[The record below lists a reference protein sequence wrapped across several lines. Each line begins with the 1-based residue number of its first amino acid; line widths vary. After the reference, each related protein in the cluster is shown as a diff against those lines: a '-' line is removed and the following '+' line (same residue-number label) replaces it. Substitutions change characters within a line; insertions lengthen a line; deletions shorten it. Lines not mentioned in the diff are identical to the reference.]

1 MDTQKE
7 ILAYLHKQENKWVT
21 SNELAAFCE
30 CTTRT
35 IRNNIYKI
43 NEVTPNLINSTK
55 QGYQINLNIPFEFQS
70 ESDVTERKSKL
81 LLELIK
87 NSTKGV
93 DLFELADILY
103 ISEVTLKKDIQQLKN
118 ELKEADVKIVIS
130 KDRIKLIGKERAK
143 RKYMI
148 SLLYEEGGYRE
159 SIKSRIQE
167 MIEFVSIDKLQN
179 IVKEVLAQE
188 SITTNQ
194 YSMMN
199 IVLHYAISIVRIQ
212 QGNTL
217 IETQKTLIR
226 KHSKE
231 YEISKKIAKI
241 LSEEYQIHF
250 SEAETKQLG
259 LLYVGLQN
267 EQSANAN
274 HGELD
279 QFVDKKIIDALKI
292 VLANVEET
300 YLIDLQNEQLFIK
313 LAIHVQSLY
322 YRSRY
327 KAYTRNLSL
336 LDIKTSYPVTFDIA
350 VYISSLLQ
358 EKLAIDFNEDE
369 ISFIALHIGSFL
381 ESENRDYIRLE
392 IGLLVDDYHD
402 LRTNMLKKLRARFE
416 NEATIELIENED
428 YEENFDII
436 LTTNRDVA
444 LEKAG
449 SIFIHPLL
457 TTKDIKKITS
467 RIQTKKKILENNIRG
482 QQIDRYIVRSLY
494 SNQID
499 PSELTPAKIREQMI
513 SKMEKQTFVTPEFK
527 EKVEKREQMAPTSFP
542 SGIAIPHSIKNDALQ
557 SGVSIMTLQ
566 EPIYWNDVKVKI
578 IALVA
583 ISKKDATEFNDFF
596 EKFVGIV
603 SEPINTKRLS
613 MVESFEEFIRKLKMM
628 MEESEQIGRAHV

>member
-1 MDTQKE
+1 
-7 ILAYLHKQENKWVT
+7 
-21 SNELAAFCE
+21 E

-381 ESENRDYIRLE
+381 ESENRDYLRLE

-596 EKFVGIV
+596 EKFVEIV

-628 MEESEQIGRAHV
+628 MEESE

>member
-369 ISFIALHIGSFL
+369 ISFIALHIGSLL

-596 EKFVGIV
+596 EKFVEIV

-628 MEESEQIGRAHV
+628 MEESE

>member
-1 MDTQKE
+1 
-7 ILAYLHKQENKWVT
+7 
-21 SNELAAFCE
+21 
-30 CTTRT
+30 
-35 IRNNIYKI
+35 
-43 NEVTPNLINSTK
+43 
-55 QGYQINLNIPFEFQS
+55 
-70 ESDVTERKSKL
+70 TERKSKL

-381 ESENRDYIRLE
+381 ESENRDYLRLE

-596 EKFVGIV
+596 EKFVEIV

-628 MEESEQIGRAHV
+628 MEESE

>member
-35 IRNNIYKI
+35 IRNNISKI
-43 NEVTPNLINSTK
+43 NEATPNLIRSAK
-55 QGYQINLNIPFEFQS
+55 QGYQINQRIPFELQT

-118 ELKEADVKIVIS
+118 ELKEADVQIVTS

-179 IVKEVLAQE
+179 IVKEVLAEE

-279 QFVDKKIIDALKI
+279 QFVDKKIIEALKS

-300 YLIDLQNEQLFIK
+300 YLIDLKNEQLFIK

-381 ESENRDYIRLE
+381 ESENRDDIRLE
-392 IGLLVDDYHD
+392 IGLLIEDYHD

-416 NEATIELIENED
+416 NDATIKLIENED
-428 YEENFDII
+428 SEENFDII
-436 LTTNRDVA
+436 LTTNRDIA

-457 TTKDIKKITS
+457 TTKDIKKIS
-467 RIQTKKKILENNIRG
+467 NRIQTKKKILENNIRG

-494 SNQID
+494 ANQID
-499 PSELTPAKIREQMI
+499 PSDLTPAKIREQMI

-527 EKVEKREQMAPTSFP
+527 EKVEKRERMAPTSFP

-566 EPIYWNDVKVKI
+566 EPIYWNDVKIKI

-596 EKFVGIV
+596 EKFVEIV

-613 MVESFEEFIRKLKMM
+613 LAESFEEFIQKLKMM
-628 MEESEQIGRAHV
+628 MEENE

>member
-35 IRNNIYKI
+35 IRNNISKI
-43 NEVTPNLINSTK
+43 NEATPNLIRSAK
-55 QGYQINLNIPFEFQS
+55 QGYQINQRIPFELQT

-118 ELKEADVKIVIS
+118 ELKEADVQIVTT

-179 IVKEVLAQE
+179 IVKEVLAEE

-279 QFVDKKIIDALKI
+279 QFVDKKIIEALKS

-381 ESENRDYIRLE
+381 ESENRDDIRLE
-392 IGLLVDDYHD
+392 IGLLIEDYHD

-416 NEATIELIENED
+416 NEATIKLIENED
-428 YEENFDII
+428 SEENFDII
-436 LTTNRDVA
+436 LTTNRDIA

-457 TTKDIKKITS
+457 TTKDIKKIS
-467 RIQTKKKILENNIRG
+467 NRIQTKKKILENQLRG

-494 SNQID
+494 ANQID

-527 EKVEKREQMAPTSFP
+527 EKVEKRERMAPTSFP

-566 EPIYWNDVKVKI
+566 EPIYWNDVKIKI

-596 EKFVGIV
+596 EKFVEIV

-613 MVESFEEFIRKLKMM
+613 MAESFEEFIQKLKMM
-628 MEESEQIGRAHV
+628 MEENE

>member
-35 IRNNIYKI
+35 IRNNISKI
-43 NEVTPNLINSTK
+43 NEATPNLIRSAK
-55 QGYQINLNIPFEFQS
+55 QGYQINQRIPFELQT

-118 ELKEADVKIVIS
+118 ELKEADVQIVTS

-179 IVKEVLAQE
+179 IVKEVLAEE

-279 QFVDKKIIDALKI
+279 QFVDKKIIEALKS

-392 IGLLVDDYHD
+392 IGLLIEDYHD

-416 NEATIELIENED
+416 NEATIKLIENED
-428 YEENFDII
+428 SDENFDII
-436 LTTNRDVA
+436 LTTNRDIA

-457 TTKDIKKITS
+457 TAKDIKKIS
-467 RIQTKKKILENNIRG
+467 NRIQTKKKILENHMRA

-494 SNQID
+494 ANQID
-499 PSELTPAKIREQMI
+499 PSELTPAKIREQLI
-513 SKMEKQTFVTPEFK
+513 SKMEIQTFVTPEFK
-527 EKVEKREQMAPTSFP
+527 EKVEKRERMAPTSFP

-566 EPIYWNDVKVKI
+566 EPIYWNDVKIKI

-596 EKFVGIV
+596 EKFVEIV

-613 MVESFEEFIRKLKMM
+613 MAESFEEFIQKLKMM
-628 MEESEQIGRAHV
+628 MEENE

>member
-1 MDTQKE
+1 
-7 ILAYLHKQENKWVT
+7 
-21 SNELAAFCE
+21 
-30 CTTRT
+30 
-35 IRNNIYKI
+35 
-43 NEVTPNLINSTK
+43 LINSTK

-513 SKMEKQTFVTPEFK
+513 SKMEKQNFVTPEFK

-596 EKFVGIV
+596 EKFVEIV

-628 MEESEQIGRAHV
+628 MEESE

>member
-596 EKFVGIV
+596 EKFVEIV

-613 MVESFEEFIRKLKMM
+613 MVESFEEFIQKLKMM
-628 MEESEQIGRAHV
+628 MEESE

>member
-1 MDTQKE
+1 
-7 ILAYLHKQENKWVT
+7 
-21 SNELAAFCE
+21 
-30 CTTRT
+30 
-35 IRNNIYKI
+35 
-43 NEVTPNLINSTK
+43 NLINSTK

-499 PSELTPAKIREQMI
+499 PSELTPEKIREQMI

-596 EKFVGIV
+596 EKFVEIV

-628 MEESEQIGRAHV
+628 MEESE

>member
-188 SITTNQ
+188 YITTNQ

-513 SKMEKQTFVTPEFK
+513 SKMEKQNFVTPEFK

-596 EKFVGIV
+596 EKFVEIV

-628 MEESEQIGRAHV
+628 MEESE

>member
-35 IRNNIYKI
+35 IRNNISKI
-43 NEVTPNLINSTK
+43 NEVTPNLIRSAK
-55 QGYQINLNIPFEFQS
+55 QGYQINQRIPFELQT

-118 ELKEADVKIVIS
+118 ELKEADVQIVTS

-179 IVKEVLAQE
+179 IVKEVLAEE

-217 IETQKTLIR
+217 IETQKILIR

-279 QFVDKKIIDALKI
+279 QFVDKKIIEALKS

-358 EKLAIDFNEDE
+358 EKLTIDFNEDE

-392 IGLLVDDYHD
+392 IGLLIEDYHD

-416 NEATIELIENED
+416 NEATIKLIENED

-436 LTTNRDVA
+436 LTTNRDIA

-457 TTKDIKKITS
+457 TMKDIKKIS
-467 RIQTKKKILENNIRG
+467 NRIQTKKKILENHLRG

-494 SNQID
+494 ANQID

-566 EPIYWNDVKVKI
+566 EPIYWNDVKIKI

-596 EKFVGIV
+596 EKFVEIV

-613 MVESFEEFIRKLKMM
+613 MAESFEAFIQKLKMM
-628 MEESEQIGRAHV
+628 MEENE

>member
-1 MDTQKE
+1 
-7 ILAYLHKQENKWVT
+7 QENKWVT

-381 ESENRDYIRLE
+381 ESENRDYLRLE

-596 EKFVGIV
+596 EKFVEIV

-628 MEESEQIGRAHV
+628 MEESE

>member
-300 YLIDLQNEQLFIK
+300 YLVDLQNEQLFIK

-596 EKFVGIV
+596 EKFVEIV

-628 MEESEQIGRAHV
+628 MEESE

>member
-35 IRNNIYKI
+35 IRNNISKI
-43 NEVTPNLINSTK
+43 NEATPNLIRSAK
-55 QGYQINLNIPFEFQS
+55 QGYQINQRIPFELQT

-118 ELKEADVKIVIS
+118 ELKEADVQIVTS

-179 IVKEVLAQE
+179 IVKEVLAEE

-231 YEISKKIAKI
+231 YEISKKIAEI

-279 QFVDKKIIDALKI
+279 QFVDKKIIEALKS

-358 EKLAIDFNEDE
+358 EKLTIDFNEDE

-392 IGLLVDDYHD
+392 IGLLIEDYHD

-416 NEATIELIENED
+416 NEATIKLIENED

-436 LTTNRDVA
+436 LTTNRDIA

-457 TTKDIKKITS
+457 TMKDIKKIS
-467 RIQTKKKILENNIRG
+467 NRIQTKKKILENHLRG

-494 SNQID
+494 ANQID

-566 EPIYWNDVKVKI
+566 EPIYWNDVKIKI

-596 EKFVGIV
+596 EKFVEIV

-613 MVESFEEFIRKLKMM
+613 MAESFEAFIQKLKMM
-628 MEESEQIGRAHV
+628 MEENE

>member
-21 SNELAAFCE
+21 SNELADFCE

-35 IRNNIYKI
+35 IRNNISKI
-43 NEVTPNLINSTK
+43 NEATPNLIRSAK
-55 QGYQINLNIPFEFQS
+55 QGYQINQRIPFELQT

-118 ELKEADVKIVIS
+118 ELKEADVQIVTS

-179 IVKEVLAQE
+179 IVKEVLAEE

-226 KHSKE
+226 KHSEE

-279 QFVDKKIIDALKI
+279 QFVDKKIIEALKS

-381 ESENRDYIRLE
+381 ESENRDDIRLE
-392 IGLLVDDYHD
+392 IGLLIEDYHD

-416 NEATIELIENED
+416 NDATIKLIENED
-428 YEENFDII
+428 SEENFDII
-436 LTTNRDVA
+436 LTTNRDIA

-457 TTKDIKKITS
+457 TTKDIKKIS
-467 RIQTKKKILENNIRG
+467 NRIQTKKKILENNIRG

-494 SNQID
+494 ANQID

-527 EKVEKREQMAPTSFP
+527 EKVEKRERMAPTSFP

-566 EPIYWNDVKVKI
+566 EPIYWNDVKIKI

-596 EKFVGIV
+596 EKFVEIV

-613 MVESFEEFIRKLKMM
+613 LAESFEEFIQKLKMM
-628 MEESEQIGRAHV
+628 MEENE

>member
-1 MDTQKE
+1 
-7 ILAYLHKQENKWVT
+7 
-21 SNELAAFCE
+21 
-30 CTTRT
+30 
-35 IRNNIYKI
+35 
-43 NEVTPNLINSTK
+43 
-55 QGYQINLNIPFEFQS
+55 
-70 ESDVTERKSKL
+70 
-81 LLELIK
+81 
-87 NSTKGV
+87 TKGV

-300 YLIDLQNEQLFIK
+300 YLVDLQNEQLFIK

-527 EKVEKREQMAPTSFP
+527 EKVGKREQMAPTSFP

-596 EKFVGIV
+596 EKFVEIV

-628 MEESEQIGRAHV
+628 MEESE

>member
-1 MDTQKE
+1 
-7 ILAYLHKQENKWVT
+7 NKWVT

-499 PSELTPAKIREQMI
+499 PSELTPEKIREQMI

-596 EKFVGIV
+596 EKFVEIV

-628 MEESEQIGRAHV
+628 MEESE

>member
-428 YEENFDII
+428 YEENYDII

-596 EKFVGIV
+596 EKFVEIV

-628 MEESEQIGRAHV
+628 MEESE

>member
-1 MDTQKE
+1 
-7 ILAYLHKQENKWVT
+7 
-21 SNELAAFCE
+21 
-30 CTTRT
+30 
-35 IRNNIYKI
+35 NNIYKI

-381 ESENRDYIRLE
+381 ESENRDYLRLE

-596 EKFVGIV
+596 EKFVEIV

-628 MEESEQIGRAHV
+628 MEESE

>member
-118 ELKEADVKIVIS
+118 ELKEADVQIVTS

-179 IVKEVLAQE
+179 IVKEVLAEE

-279 QFVDKKIIDALKI
+279 QFVDKKIIEALKS

-381 ESENRDYIRLE
+381 ESENRDYLRLE

-513 SKMEKQTFVTPEFK
+513 SKMEKQNFVTPEFK

-566 EPIYWNDVKVKI
+566 EPIYWNDVKIKI

-596 EKFVGIV
+596 EKFVEIV

-613 MVESFEEFIRKLKMM
+613 IAESFEEFIRKLKMM
-628 MEESEQIGRAHV
+628 MEESE

>member
-43 NEVTPNLINSTK
+43 NEVIPNLINSTK

-130 KDRIKLIGKERAK
+130 KDRVKLIGKERAK

-336 LDIKTSYPVTFDIA
+336 FDIKTSYPVTFDIA

-513 SKMEKQTFVTPEFK
+513 SKMEKQNFVTPEFK

-596 EKFVGIV
+596 EKFVEIV

-628 MEESEQIGRAHV
+628 MEESE

>member
-381 ESENRDYIRLE
+381 ESENRDYLRLE

-416 NEATIELIENED
+416 NEATIELIKNED

-596 EKFVGIV
+596 EKFVEIV

-628 MEESEQIGRAHV
+628 MEESE

>member
-513 SKMEKQTFVTPEFK
+513 SKMEKQTFVTSEFK

-596 EKFVGIV
+596 EKFVEIV

-628 MEESEQIGRAHV
+628 MEESE

>member
-1 MDTQKE
+1 
-7 ILAYLHKQENKWVT
+7 
-21 SNELAAFCE
+21 
-30 CTTRT
+30 
-35 IRNNIYKI
+35 
-43 NEVTPNLINSTK
+43 
-55 QGYQINLNIPFEFQS
+55 
-70 ESDVTERKSKL
+70 
-81 LLELIK
+81 

-596 EKFVGIV
+596 EKFVEIV

-628 MEESEQIGRAHV
+628 MEESE

>member
-93 DLFELADILY
+93 DLFELAGILY

-628 MEESEQIGRAHV
+628 MEESE

>member
-1 MDTQKE
+1 
-7 ILAYLHKQENKWVT
+7 LHKQENKWVT

-513 SKMEKQTFVTPEFK
+513 SKMEKQTFVTSEFK

-596 EKFVGIV
+596 EKFVEIV

-628 MEESEQIGRAHV
+628 MEESE

>member
-1 MDTQKE
+1 
-7 ILAYLHKQENKWVT
+7 
-21 SNELAAFCE
+21 
-30 CTTRT
+30 
-35 IRNNIYKI
+35 
-43 NEVTPNLINSTK
+43 
-55 QGYQINLNIPFEFQS
+55 

-381 ESENRDYIRLE
+381 ESENRDYLRLE

-513 SKMEKQTFVTPEFK
+513 SKMEKQNFVTPEFK

-596 EKFVGIV
+596 EKFVEIV

-628 MEESEQIGRAHV
+628 MEESE

>member
-402 LRTNMLKKLRARFE
+402 LRTNMLKKLRTRFE

-513 SKMEKQTFVTPEFK
+513 SKMEKQNFVTPEFK

-596 EKFVGIV
+596 EKFVEIV

-628 MEESEQIGRAHV
+628 MEESE

>member
-35 IRNNIYKI
+35 IRNNISKI
-43 NEVTPNLINSTK
+43 NEATPNLIRSAK

-381 ESENRDYIRLE
+381 ESENRDYLRLE

-513 SKMEKQTFVTPEFK
+513 SKMEKQNFVTPEFK

-596 EKFVGIV
+596 GKFVEIV

-628 MEESEQIGRAHV
+628 MEESE

>member
-35 IRNNIYKI
+35 IRNNISKI
-43 NEVTPNLINSTK
+43 NEATPNLIRSAK
-55 QGYQINLNIPFEFQS
+55 QGYQINQRIPFELQT

-118 ELKEADVKIVIS
+118 ELKEADVQIVTS

-179 IVKEVLAQE
+179 IVKEVLAEE

-279 QFVDKKIIDALKI
+279 QFVDKKIIEALKS

-381 ESENRDYIRLE
+381 ESENRDDIRLE
-392 IGLLVDDYHD
+392 IGLLIEDYHD

-416 NEATIELIENED
+416 NEATIKLIENED
-428 YEENFDII
+428 SEENFDII
-436 LTTNRDVA
+436 LTTNRDIA

-457 TTKDIKKITS
+457 TTKDIKKIS
-467 RIQTKKKILENNIRG
+467 NRIQTKKKILENQLRG

-494 SNQID
+494 ANQID

-527 EKVEKREQMAPTSFP
+527 EKVEKRERMAPTSFP

-566 EPIYWNDVKVKI
+566 EPIYWNDVKIKI

-583 ISKKDATEFNDFF
+583 ISKKDAAEFNDFF
-596 EKFVGIV
+596 EKFVEIV

-613 MVESFEEFIRKLKMM
+613 MAESFEEFIQKLKMM
-628 MEESEQIGRAHV
+628 MEENE

>member
-35 IRNNIYKI
+35 IRNNISKI
-43 NEVTPNLINSTK
+43 NEATPNLIRSAK
-55 QGYQINLNIPFEFQS
+55 QGYQINQRIPFELQT

-118 ELKEADVKIVIS
+118 ELKEADVQIVTS

-179 IVKEVLAQE
+179 IVKEVLAEE

-279 QFVDKKIIDALKI
+279 QFVDKKIIEALKS

-381 ESENRDYIRLE
+381 ESENRDDIRLE
-392 IGLLVDDYHD
+392 IGLLIEDYHD

-416 NEATIELIENED
+416 NEATIKLIENED
-428 YEENFDII
+428 SEENFDII
-436 LTTNRDVA
+436 LTTNRDIA

-457 TTKDIKKITS
+457 TTKDIKKIS
-467 RIQTKKKILENNIRG
+467 NRIQTKKKILENQLRG

-494 SNQID
+494 ANQID

-527 EKVEKREQMAPTSFP
+527 EKVEKRERMAPTSFP

-566 EPIYWNDVKVKI
+566 EPIYWNEVKIKI

-596 EKFVGIV
+596 EKFVEIV

-613 MVESFEEFIRKLKMM
+613 MAESFKEFIQKLKMM
-628 MEESEQIGRAHV
+628 MEENE

>member
-21 SNELAAFCE
+21 SNELAAFCG

-35 IRNNIYKI
+35 IRNNISKI
-43 NEVTPNLINSTK
+43 NEATPNLIRSAK
-55 QGYQINLNIPFEFQS
+55 QGYQINQRIPFELQT

-118 ELKEADVKIVIS
+118 ELKEADVQIVTS

-179 IVKEVLAQE
+179 IVKEVLAEE

-279 QFVDKKIIDALKI
+279 QFVDKKIIEALKS

-381 ESENRDYIRLE
+381 ESENRDDIRLE
-392 IGLLVDDYHD
+392 IGLLIEDYHD

-416 NEATIELIENED
+416 NEATIKLIENED
-428 YEENFDII
+428 SEENFDII
-436 LTTNRDVA
+436 LTTNRDIA

-457 TTKDIKKITS
+457 TTKDIKKIS
-467 RIQTKKKILENNIRG
+467 NRIQTKKKILENHIRG

-494 SNQID
+494 ANQID

-527 EKVEKREQMAPTSFP
+527 EKVEKRERMAPTSFP

-566 EPIYWNDVKVKI
+566 EPIYWNDVKIKI

-596 EKFVGIV
+596 EKFVEIV

-613 MVESFEEFIRKLKMM
+613 MAESFKEFIQKLKMM
-628 MEESEQIGRAHV
+628 MEENE

>member
-499 PSELTPAKIREQMI
+499 PSELTPEKIREQMI

-557 SGVSIMTLQ
+557 SGVSIMILQ

-596 EKFVGIV
+596 EKFVEIV

-628 MEESEQIGRAHV
+628 MEESE

>member
-1 MDTQKE
+1 
-7 ILAYLHKQENKWVT
+7 
-21 SNELAAFCE
+21 
-30 CTTRT
+30 
-35 IRNNIYKI
+35 YKI

-596 EKFVGIV
+596 EKFVEIV

-628 MEESEQIGRAHV
+628 MEESE

>member
-358 EKLAIDFNEDE
+358 EKLAINFNEDE

-381 ESENRDYIRLE
+381 ESENRDYLRLE

-596 EKFVGIV
+596 EKFVEIV

-628 MEESEQIGRAHV
+628 MEESE

>member
-381 ESENRDYIRLE
+381 ESENRDYLRLE

-527 EKVEKREQMAPTSFP
+527 EKVEKRKQMAPTSFP

-596 EKFVGIV
+596 EKFVEIV

-628 MEESEQIGRAHV
+628 MEESE

>member
-1 MDTQKE
+1 
-7 ILAYLHKQENKWVT
+7 
-21 SNELAAFCE
+21 
-30 CTTRT
+30 
-35 IRNNIYKI
+35 
-43 NEVTPNLINSTK
+43 STK

-513 SKMEKQTFVTPEFK
+513 SKMEKQNFVTPEFK

-596 EKFVGIV
+596 EKFVEIV

-628 MEESEQIGRAHV
+628 MEESE

>member
-130 KDRIKLIGKERAK
+130 KDRVKLIGKERAK

-336 LDIKTSYPVTFDIA
+336 FDIKTSYPVTFDIA

-513 SKMEKQTFVTPEFK
+513 SKMEKQNFVTPEFK

-596 EKFVGIV
+596 EKFVEIV

-628 MEESEQIGRAHV
+628 MEESE

>member
-444 LEKAG
+444 LEKVG

-499 PSELTPAKIREQMI
+499 PSELTPEKIREQMI

-596 EKFVGIV
+596 EKFVEIV

-628 MEESEQIGRAHV
+628 MEESE